1 VDVEDVLLEV
11 LRVYS
16 PSGSEAVLE
25 PVMRR
30 LRAELGYDELVIDS
44 AGNYLFVRGSGDRV
58 ILLAGH
64 VDTIPGELEVTR
76 GVGTRSGGGER
87 STRRGLLQLCSSQ
100 APRPKLGPDTGS

>member
-1 VDVEDVLLEV
+1 MDVDDVLLEV

-16 PSGSEAVLE
+16 PSGSEARLE
-25 PVMRR
+25 PVMKR

-76 GVGTRSGGGER
+76 RGTRSGEGVR
-87 STRRGLLQLCSSQ
+87 SMRRGLSQRCSSP
-100 APRPKLGPDTGS
+100 APRPR